1 MALNYSIIELPG
13 RSQIKVAV
21 VDNNQ
26 ANEQGVKSPE
36 WMLKMDDKLFS
47 YVKDFEDYC
56 ELFGWYA
63 ECNRFTSAD
72 MSNELFTSAT
82 LKHSD
87 VIFIIPNGGYSTDL
101 QRIMNTGSII
111 DTISLVRLGNVGEM
125 KVKLQEIIFEVSRIQ
140 SFQQQLDRV
149 NLTVQVTSKTDTH
162 YIYDVT
168 GQIKGQMVTSVNYSI
183 AEVNASPS

>member
-1 MALNYSIIELPG
+1 
-13 RSQIKVAV
+13 
-21 VDNNQ
+21 
-26 ANEQGVKSPE
+26 
-36 WMLKMDDKLFS
+36 
-47 YVKDFEDYC
+47 
-56 ELFGWYA
+56 
-63 ECNRFTSAD
+63 
-72 MSNELFTSAT
+72 
-82 LKHSD
+82 
-87 VIFIIPNGGYSTDL
+87 
-101 QRIMNTGSII
+101 
-111 DTISLVRLGNVGEM
+111 VGEM